1 MDVTNDVVRTF
12 ITVKEMLSDRK
23 IEIENLDSISDK
35 ELTVMSKKFNIFS
48 LEVSQNF
55 KIIYYLN
62 NKFKINDLK
71 KFIEDNDKIIIVF
84 KEKINNLNIKNLKEL
99 NVIGLETFTI
109 KELLFNISKH
119 ELVPKHE
126 IIKEDEVKEMMNI
139 YQIKQKSQLPIILRT
154 DPMAKYLD
162 VKSGDVVKVT
172 RISPS
177 AGETIVY
184 RYCV

>member
-1 MDVTNDVVRTF
+1 MDFTNNVVRTF
-12 ITVKEMLSDRK
+12 ITVKEMLSDRM
-23 IEIENLDSISDK
+23 IDIDNLDSISDQ
-35 ELTVMSKKFNIFS
+35 ELTMMSKKFNIFT
-48 LEVSQNF
+48 LDVTKTF

-71 KFIEDNDKIIIVF
+71 KFIEDNDKIIIIF

-99 NVIGLETFTI
+99 NVVGLETFTI
-109 KELLFNISKH
+109 KELLFNISRH
-119 ELVPKHE
+119 DLVPKHE
-126 IIKEDEVKEMMNI
+126 VIKDDEVKKMMDE

-172 RISPS
+172 RVSPS

>member
-12 ITVKEMLSDRK
+12 ITVKEMLGDRN
-23 IEIENLDSISDK
+23 IEIDNLDSISDN
-35 ELTVMSKKFNIFS
+35 ELTIMSKKFNIFS
-48 LEVSQNF
+48 LDITPTF

-71 KFIEDNDKIIIVF
+71 KFIEDNDKIIIIF

-99 NVIGLETFTI
+99 NVVGLETFTI
-109 KELLFNISKH
+109 KELLFNISRH
-119 ELVPKHE
+119 DLVPKHE
-126 IIKEDEVKEMMNI
+126 IITDSEVKEMMDM

>member
-1 MDVTNDVVRTF
+1 MDVTNNVVKTF
-12 ITVKEMLSDRK
+12 ITIKEMLSDRN
-23 IEIENLDSISDK
+23 IEIDNLDSISDK
-35 ELTVMSKKFNIFS
+35 ELTMMSKKFNIFS
-48 LEVSQNF
+48 LDVSKNF

-71 KFIEDNDKIIIVF
+71 KFIEDNDKIIIIF
-84 KEKINNLNIKNLKEL
+84 KEKINNLNVKNLKEL

-126 IIKEDEVKEMMNI
+126 IIQDDEIKEMMEM

-162 VKSGDVVKVT
+162 VKSGDIVKVT

>member
-12 ITVKEMLSDRK
+12 ITVKEMLGDRN
-23 IEIENLDSISDK
+23 IEIDNLDSISDN
-35 ELTVMSKKFNIFS
+35 ELTIMSKKFNIFS
-48 LEVSQNF
+48 LDITPTF

-71 KFIEDNDKIIIVF
+71 KFIEDNDKIIIIF

-99 NVIGLETFTI
+99 NVVGLETFTI
-109 KELLFNISKH
+109 KELLFNISRH
-119 ELVPKHE
+119 DLVPKHE
-126 IIKEDEVKEMMNI
+126 IIDDSEVKEMMDM

>member
-12 ITVKEMLSDRK
+12 ITIKEMLSDRN
-23 IEIENLDSISDK
+23 IEIDNLDSISNE
-35 ELTVMSKKFNIFS
+35 ELTMMSKKFNIFS
-48 LEVSQNF
+48 LDVSEHF
-55 KIIYYLN
+55 KVIYYLN

-71 KFIEDNDKIIIVF
+71 KFIEDNDKVIIIF
-84 KEKINNLNIKNLKEL
+84 KEKINNLNVKNLKEL
-99 NVIGLETFTI
+99 NIIGLETFTI

-126 IIKEDEVKEMMNI
+126 IVKDDEIKEMMEM

-162 VKSGDVVKVT
+162 VKSGDVIKVT